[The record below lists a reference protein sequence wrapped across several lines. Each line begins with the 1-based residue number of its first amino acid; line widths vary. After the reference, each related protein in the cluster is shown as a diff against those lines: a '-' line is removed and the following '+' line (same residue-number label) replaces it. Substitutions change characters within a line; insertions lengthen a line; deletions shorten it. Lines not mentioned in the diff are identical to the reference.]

1 MESRIEA
8 AIGAMR
14 GRRAVLVGD
23 LVVDTY
29 VYGETV
35 RVSREAPVVVVRKE
49 RVEYRL
55 GGAANAA
62 ANLAALGIAT
72 EAVGVVGDDEAGV
85 HMRDMLI
92 EAGVDVS
99 GVRSVPMTTP
109 QKTRILAGAFGT
121 ARQQVLRLDDEPD
134 LIAAALVSADV
145 VRDFEAHVDGAD
157 VVVLSDYG
165 AGALTDEV
173 IAAARAAK
181 ARGTPVCADSR
192 YRLASFTGVTAV
204 SPNVPEAAALVDAPL
219 NDSAAVE
226 RAGAAILELLR
237 CDVCLIT
244 QGRGGMSLFRAGQ
257 APHHVDIVG
266 AEEVTDVTGAGDTVM
281 ATFAASL
288 AANLGMVNGMALAN
302 CAAGVAVMRVGTTTV
317 APAELVAAA
326 SGGGVELEP
335 WDG

>member
-1 MESRIEA
+1 
-8 AIGAMR
+8 MR

-49 RVEYRL
+49 RVERRL

-62 ANLAALGIAT
+62 ANLAALGIVT
-72 EAVGVVGDDEAGV
+72 EAVGVVGNDEAGAR
-85 HMRDMLI
+85 MRDMLI
-92 EAGVDVS
+92 DAGVDVS
-99 GVRSVPMTTP
+99 GVRTVPMTTP
-109 QKTRILAGAFGT
+109 QKTRVLAGAFGT

-134 LIAAALVSADV
+134 LAAAAQVSADV
-145 VRDFEAHVDGAD
+145 ARDLEAHAEGAD

-165 AGALTDEV
+165 AGVLTEEV
-173 IAAARAAK
+173 IASARAAK
-181 ARGTPVCADSR
+181 VRGIPVCADSR
-192 YRLASFTGVTAV
+192 YRLASFTGLTAV
-204 SPNVPEAAALVDAPL
+204 SPNVPEAAALLDTVV
-219 NDSAAVE
+219 NDGAAVD
-226 RAGAAILELLR
+226 RAGAGILEVLG
-237 CDVCLIT
+237 CDACLIT
-244 QGRGGMSLFRAGQ
+244 QGRGGMTLFCAGQ
-257 APHHVDIVG
+257 APRHVDIVG
-266 AEEVTDVTGAGDTVM
+266 AEEVTDVTGAGDTVT

-288 AANLGMVNGMALAN
+288 AANLGMVNGMVLAN

-326 SGGGVELEP
+326 SDGGVELEP